1 MRFSAVFVGDAARL
15 TLATIVANL
24 VVVAALPLL
33 SRLYRPLDFGNYGTV
48 AAIAAAA
55 AGVAAARLDLA
66 MLSATS
72 RRAVD
77 RCFAAAAVFLP
88 LSAMVV
94 ALLGALLVPSAAG
107 GMTAGLAAL
116 AAAAIVT
123 CAGLMQV
130 LRCWRLARSDVRSA
144 MGGTVASSAVRTAAQ
159 LALALPASGAAGLVG
174 GECLGR
180 IAGAIYMIRGR
191 TRRLKRALRLVKRLP
206 STLRA
211 NREHIVYGVPSS
223 IVDSLGYVVLVPVV
237 AYAFDIAVAGLVAM
251 AVRLLSLPS
260 QMISGNVGD
269 TLQRELALRAAGAT
283 GNCASLLRTSLWR
296 LLGLG
301 AVLVGPIAL
310 LAPWYVVPLLGDA
323 WRDMIP
329 VMPWLGMQWALGF
342 AIAPVSRVLLV
353 GDGQRQKMLYD
364 LAAATL
370 PVALLLWAADRGLAD
385 AIAAYSAGHIVAYA
399 LYWVLIWRCAQRLD
413 CARA

>member
-24 VVVAALPLL
+24 VIVAALPLL

-48 AAIAAAA
+48 AAVAAAA
-55 AGVAAARLDLA
+55 AGAAAARFDLA

-77 RCFAAAAVFLP
+77 RCFAAAVVFLP
-88 LSAMVV
+88 LSALVV
-94 ALLGALLVPSAAG
+94 ALLGALVVPAAGG

-144 MGGTVASSAVRTAAQ
+144 MGGTVANSTVRTAAQ
-159 LALALPASGAAGLVG
+159 LALALPASGAAGLVV
-174 GECLGR
+174 GECVGR

-191 TRRLKRALRLVKRLP
+191 ARRLRRALQLVKRLP

-211 NREHIVYGVPSS
+211 NRNHIVYGVPSS

-237 AYAFDIAVAGLVAM
+237 AHAFGVAVAGLVAM

-269 TLQRELALRAAGAT
+269 TLQRELALRAVRAT

-342 AIAPVSRVLLV
+342 AIAPLSRVLLV
-353 GDGQRQKMLYD
+353 GDGQRQKLLYD
-364 LAAATL
+364 LVAATL
-370 PVALLLWAADRGLAD
+370 PAGLLLWAADRGLVD

-399 LYWVLIWRCAQRLD
+399 LYWVLILRCAQRLD
-413 CARA
+413 CAKA